1 MTPEELAE
9 VEERMNRVYTEEIR
23 QDGLALVAEVRRLR
37 DENERLTRDF
47 ITYRNALA
55 VKLDMMDAPEGAPN
69 EAGETEWSRLG
80 LVGQELLRLN
90 GDVCKWREAWNA
102 MNAAADRFCADW
114 KKADAEVARLREAL
128 DAAQRIVKRKAD
140 REAGREE
147 T

>member
-37 DENERLTRDF
+37 EE
-47 ITYRNALA
+47 
-55 VKLDMMDAPEGAPN
+55 LDHAKSEFA
-69 EAGETEWSRLG
+69 RLG
-80 LVGQELLRLN
+80 SAL
-90 GDVCKWREAWNA
+90 EAA
-102 MNAAADRFCADW
+102 T
-114 KKADAEVARLREAL
+114 
-128 DAAQRIVKRKAD
+128 RIIRRKAD